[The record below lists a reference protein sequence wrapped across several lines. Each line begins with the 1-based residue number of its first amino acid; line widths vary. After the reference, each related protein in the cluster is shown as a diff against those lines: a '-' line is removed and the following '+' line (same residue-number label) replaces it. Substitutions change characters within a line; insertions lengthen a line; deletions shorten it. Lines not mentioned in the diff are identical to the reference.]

1 VVDVTARTPRPP
13 RIGALLGRARAE
25 TAARP
30 PGERALVDQN
40 AEVLRARLARAGVPA
55 TPAAVAAFAA
65 GVAELAY
72 QAERASGARGAAASL
87 LHAAAQLAAPSAC
100 PGCVTDLD
108 RALAGPGS
116 DQPAVPGPGGE
127 LGPRGGA
134 AR

>member
-1 VVDVTARTPRPP
+1 MTARQPG
-13 RIGALLGRARAE
+13 IEAVLGRALAQL
-25 TAARP
+25 AARP
-30 PGERALVDQN
+30 PGARAVVDQN
-40 AEVLRARLARAGVPA
+40 TEVLRARLARAGVPV

-65 GVAELAY
+65 GVAELDF
-72 QAERASGARGAAASL
+72 QAAASL
-87 LHAAAQLAAPSAC
+87 LHAAAQLAAPSAS